1 MTRLLIATTALCLL
15 ACNGKDANTQPTQP
29 TENTQPSGEAAKP
42 ADGAKPTEG
51 APAPAAEMA
60 ASPPSMKTGLLVAM
74 SQFEV
79 GPDKKVLPKPGPAK
93 LIIVTREGG
102 KWKQDVIE
110 DPDSNVFHKAFV
122 YTPKGGKPGIVT
134 LGGMGAHVKIW
145 RKKDGKFVSETL
157 WHKDF
162 GGKWSRMRDAEIAD
176 FYGTGP
182 TLAVATH
189 DQGAVVTIGPKEGG
203 WDVRELGAKKDTFV
217 HEIEL
222 GDLDGDGKTEVYST
236 PSDPNKL
243 DGSVQTGRVDRY
255 VPGLKGDKGTVVADL
270 GNRHAKEIYVGDVD
284 GDGKDE
290 LYVAVE
296 AHVEKVDGKSKVIDP
311 VEIRRYEAGTDPK
324 AGAVIAQLQDRLCR
338 FLTVGDIDGDGKK
351 EMVAAPFGSGLWLL
365 RPGSDPNAS
374 WVKTRIDK
382 KSGGFEHAAILLDL
396 DGDGKDELYVA
407 SDTQGELRRY
417 TWNGASWDKEV
428 ILSREVP
435 RSVFTWNLMPVPAE
449 LVK

>member
-1 MTRLLIATTALCLL
+1 MTRLIATMALCLL
-15 ACNGKDANTQPTQP
+15 ACNGKDANTQQQP
-29 TENTQPSGEAAKP
+29 KTDEKP
-42 ADGAKPTEG
+42 ADP
-51 APAPAAEMA
+51 PAVPVAEKKASTPADMN
-60 ASPPSMKTGLLVAM
+60 TGLLVAL

-93 LIIVTREGG
+93 LLIVTREGG
-102 KWKQDVIE
+102 AWKTQQIE

-122 YTPKGGKPGIVT
+122 YTPKGAEPGIVT

-145 RKKDGKFVSETL
+145 RKKDGKFTSETL

-162 GGKWSRMRDAEIAD
+162 GGKWSRMRDAEVAD
-176 FYGTGP
+176 LYGAGP

-189 DQGAVVTIGPKEGG
+189 DQGVVVTIAPKAGG
-203 WDVRELGAKKDTFV
+203 WDVVELGAKKDTFV
-217 HEIEL
+217 HEIEI
-222 GDLDGDGKTEVYST
+222 GDIDGDGKLEVYST

-243 DGSVQTGRVDRY
+243 DGSVQTGLVHRH
-255 VPGLKGDKGTVVADL
+255 VPTGGKETVVADL
-270 GNRHAKEIYVGDVD
+270 GDRHAKEIYVGDVD

-324 AGAVIAQLQDRLCR
+324 GGAVIAELQDRLCR
-338 FLTVGDIDGDGKK
+338 FLTVGDVDGDGKK
-351 EMVAAPFGSGLWLL
+351 EMVAAPFASGLWLL
-365 RPGSDPNAS
+365 RPGADANATWTKS
-374 WVKTRIDK
+374 QIDR

-417 TWNGASWDKEV
+417 TWNGSGFDKEV

-435 RSVFTWNLMPVPAE
+435 RSVFSWNITPVPAS